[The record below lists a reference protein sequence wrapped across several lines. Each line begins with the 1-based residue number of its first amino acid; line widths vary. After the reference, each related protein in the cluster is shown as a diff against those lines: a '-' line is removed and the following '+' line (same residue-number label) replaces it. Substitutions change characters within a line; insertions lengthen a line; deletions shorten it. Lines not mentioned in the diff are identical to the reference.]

1 MTILVSDPFDPTL
14 PKKLTDFGTVS
25 TDPMVLQHAEIL
37 VVRHATKVTRDM
49 IDAAPNLKMIIRGG
63 GGFETIDMKY
73 ALEKKI
79 AVRNTPK
86 ASSIA
91 VAELAIGLMFAAAS
105 KIPQAHAKLEKEEW
119 GDADFLR
126 TELFGK
132 TLCLIGIGTVGKEV
146 AERASA
152 LGMHV
157 VIFRKSGEP
166 SPCGDVKKRLEWAVE
181 PAHFVSLHIPLT
193 VETKGMIHSGLLNRM
208 KQGTILINTSR
219 ATCVV
224 PEDVVHALE
233 TGRLAVYATDVW
245 PSYPPRK
252 DYPLLHA
259 PNVIKTPRLGGKSKE
274 TLLRMGDEIY
284 DIIKDFINEN
294 R

>member
-1 MTILVSDPFDPTL
+1 MTILVSDPFDATL

-25 TDPMVLQHAEIL
+25 TDPLILQHADIL
-37 VVRHATKVTRDM
+37 VVGHATKVTKDL
-49 IDAAPNLKMIIRGG
+49 IDAAPNLKLIIRGG
-63 GGFETIDMKY
+63 IGFETIDMKY
-73 ALEKKI
+73 AMEKKI

-86 ASSIA
+86 ASAIA
-91 VAELAIGLMFAAAS
+91 AAELTIGLMFAAAS
-105 KIPQAHAKLEKEEW
+105 RIPMAHLKMEKEEW

-132 TLCLIGIGTVGKEV
+132 TLCLIGTGAVGTQV

-157 VIFRKSGEP
+157 VAYRKSGKP
-166 SPCGDVKKRLEWAVE
+166 SICGDVKKRLEWAVE
-181 PAHFVSLHIPLT
+181 PADVVSLHIPLT
-193 VETKGMIHSGLLNRM
+193 VETKGMIHSGLINRM

-252 DYPLLHA
+252 DYPILRA
-259 PNVIKTPRLGGKSKE
+259 PNVIKTPRMGGKSRE
-274 TLLRMGDEIY
+274 TFLRMGDEIY
-284 DIIKDFINEN
+284 EIIKGFKNEN
-294 R
+294 